1 MPPNASNWFAEAAG
15 AQAGKINLTL
25 VQAESIDA
33 PWRNALINLARAVSV
48 VQDGSYDNILHPLE
62 LAETLR
68 NDIHKLAELLKS
80 AKYMTQAIQVGSAD
94 VKLKG
99 GEQLIGMMS
108 SDVEVSYVRQT
119 LTSSIALEKEM
130 TGAIAESRAML
141 EDLRATAAAQSTKQ
155 QSLCDA
161 ATRWRKESLSVSSLR
176 NADSCLLSSLKAFS

>member
-68 NDIHKLAELLKS
+68 NDIHKLAELLES

-108 SDVEVSYVRQT
+108 SDVEVS
-119 LTSSIALEKEM
+119 
-130 TGAIAESRAML
+130 
-141 EDLRATAAAQSTKQ
+141 
-155 QSLCDA
+155 
-161 ATRWRKESLSVSSLR
+161 
-176 NADSCLLSSLKAFS
+176 